1 MEKEILLELKNIS
14 KEFPGV
20 RALDNVNLTLR
31 EGELLALVGE
41 NGAGKSTLMKI
52 LSGVYPCGAYTGE
65 ICLNGAAVR
74 FSNTKDAEHAGV
86 AIIHQELNMIQG
98 LTVAENIF
106 LGREPRLMPGIV
118 DWERLFSE
126 AGRILGELGVQIHPR
141 DIVGE
146 LTVGQQQMVEIA
158 KALSLK
164 AKILILDE
172 PTSALTETEV
182 KHLFR
187 IIGELKNSGVSM
199 IYISHKM
206 EEVFAL
212 SDRITVLRDGSS
224 VGTKQASE
232 TTKDELISLMV
243 GRSIKDMFPRQSGQ
257 QGSAGEVMFEAK
269 NLSVKNPEFKNRYI
283 LRNVN
288 FTAKAG
294 EILGI
299 GGLMGSGRTALAM
312 ALFGN
317 FAGWTEGEMLL
328 CGESFAPKS
337 PKEAIARGLVLVT
350 EDRKL
355 QGLVLGMSVESNI
368 TLSVLERISRL
379 NVVDTPAEEKI
390 SGEQISNLRIK
401 TPSSSVLVN
410 NLSGG
415 NQQKAVLGKWLCMNP
430 KVLILDEPTRGID
443 VGAKVEIYNIMNKL
457 VAEGAAIIMISS
469 ELPEL
474 LGMCDRVAVLHE
486 GELTGELDRK
496 TATPEKIMHLATGGN

>member
-1 MEKEILLELKNIS
+1 MENSFLLELKGIS

-31 EGELLALVGE
+31 SGELLALVGE

-52 LSGVYPCGAYTGE
+52 LSGVYPRGTYSGE
-65 ICLNGAAVR
+65 ILLRGRAAS
-74 FSNTKDAEHAGV
+74 FSGTKEAERAGV
-86 AIIHQELNMIQG
+86 AIIHQELNLIQG
-98 LTVAENIF
+98 LTAAENIF
-106 LGREPRLMPGIV
+106 LGREPQKPRGIV
-118 DWERLFSE
+118 DWERMFSE
-126 AGRILGELGVQIHPR
+126 AGRILGGLGVQMDPKV
-141 DIVGE
+141 IVGG

-158 KALSLK
+158 KALSLD

-187 IIGELKNSGVSM
+187 IISELKQNGVSM

-212 SDRITVLRDGSS
+212 ADRITVLRDGSS
-224 VGTKQASE
+224 VGTKDASA
-232 TTKDELISLMV
+232 TSKDELISLMV
-243 GRSIKDMFPRQSGQ
+243 GRSIKEMFPKQPSR
-257 QGSAGEVMFEAK
+257 AGEALLEVRG
-269 NLSVKNPEFKNRYI
+269 LSVRNPEHKNKYI
-283 LRNVN
+283 LKNIN
-288 FTAKAG
+288 FNAKAG

-317 FAGWTEGEMLL
+317 FAAWTEGAMAL
-328 CGESFAPKS
+328 CGKEFAPRS

-368 TLSVLERISRL
+368 TLSVIEKISKL
-379 NVVDTPAEEKI
+379 NVVDAAAEERI
-390 SGEQISNLRIK
+390 SGEQIDSLRIK
-401 TPSSSVLVN
+401 TPSPSAVVS

-430 KVLILDEPTRGID
+430 RVLILDEPTRGID

-457 VAEGAAIIMISS
+457 TAEGAAIIMISS

-496 TATPEKIMHLATGGN
+496 NATPEKIMHLATGGN